1 MGYYYRSFTKTAN
14 EKRQVESSKE
24 VEHPIKI
31 RSRRNVYRL
40 NLVKGTKDKM
50 PITSSLGSVICSRM
64 GLKSWKNYRKKQW
77 KMIKLTIQKT
87 PRKTK

>member
-1 MGYYYRSFTKTAN
+1 MGFYYRSFTKTAN

-50 PITSSLGSVICSRM
+50 PITSSLGSVMCSRM
-64 GLKSWKNYRKKQW
+64 GLKSWKQYRKTRW
-77 KMIKLTIQKT
+77 KMIKLS
-87 PRKTK
+87 

>member
-1 MGYYYRSFTKTAN
+1 MGYYYRSFIKTAN

-24 VEHPIKI
+24 EEHPIKI

-50 PITSSLGSVICSRM
+50 PITSSLGSVMCSRM

-77 KMIKLTIQKT
+77 KMINLI
-87 PRKTK
+87 

>member
-1 MGYYYRSFTKTAN
+1 MGYYYRSFIKTAN

-40 NLVKGTKDKM
+40 NLIKGTKDKI
-50 PITSSLGSVICSRM
+50 PITSSLGSVMCSRM
-64 GLKSWKNYRKKQW
+64 GLKSWKQYRKKQW
-77 KMIKLTIQKT
+77 KMKSK
-87 PRKTK
+87 

>member
-24 VEHPIKI
+24 EEHSIKI

-40 NLVKGTKDKM
+40 NLIKGTKDKT
-50 PITSSLGSVICSRM
+50 PIASSLGSVMCSRM
-64 GLKSWKNYRKKQW
+64 GLKSWKQYRNKQW
-77 KMIKLTIQKT
+77 KMK
-87 PRKTK
+87 